1 MRCIKISTDTE
12 TITVNPVKMAFQ
24 EKENALERNNVMGN
38 KPNANNEIYDERS
51 PLKDSGFG

>member
-1 MRCIKISTDTE
+1 
-12 TITVNPVKMAFQ
+12 MAFQ